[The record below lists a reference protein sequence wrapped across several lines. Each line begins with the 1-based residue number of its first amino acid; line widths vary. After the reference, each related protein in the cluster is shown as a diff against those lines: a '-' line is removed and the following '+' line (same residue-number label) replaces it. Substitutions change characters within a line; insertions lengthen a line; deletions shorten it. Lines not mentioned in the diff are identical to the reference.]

1 MNLTFGFS
9 TGIVGGVSTDSSRPL
24 GEWLRQRREELKI
37 SLEQAEAD
45 TRIRLSSLEALES
58 EEFEALPDP
67 VVGRGFARNYAAY
80 LNLDPK
86 EAADRFSALVAP
98 PEPESLS
105 VEGPTP
111 FTREPFRPMQLHE
124 VGRSGGR
131 WRWLIALVVI
141 LVVAL
146 SLLAWWQYPRVSGWL
161 ARRQV
166 SVPPATSSPTA
177 AATEAD
183 LSTATHTPALVANT
197 TETGT
202 VRATTATPTLEL
214 TLTPTLTPSPS
225 ASPSPPVYM
234 GIFLELVLTDT
245 SWIQVTVDG
254 VREFQGELDTGT
266 YRSWYGEERIELR
279 VGNAGAVLVTIN
291 GESLGTLGAPDEV
304 VDRVFEKVSEDVT
317 VATVT
322 PVPTTDVTAEPTAA
336 PPTSTLP
343 PTETSTAT
351 ATSTLPTPTAPTAT
365 SIPPTPT
372 VPTATS
378 APPTPTAP
386 TASP

>member
-1 MNLTFGFS
+1 MRWKNLTFGFS
-9 TGIVGGVSTDSSRPL
+9 TGIVGNVSTDSSRPL
-24 GEWLRQRREELKI
+24 GEWLRQRREELNI

-58 EEFEALPDP
+58 EDFDALPDP

-111 FTREPFRPMQLHE
+111 FTREPFRPMELHE
-124 VGRSGGR
+124 VGRPGSR

-146 SLLAWWQYPRVSGWL
+146 SLLAWWQYPRLSDWL
-161 ARRQV
+161 AQRQA
-166 SVPPATSSPTA
+166 PAPSETATPTA
-177 AATEAD
+177 EATEAD
-183 LSTATHTPALVANT
+183 LLTATQTPALVARA

-202 VRATTATPTLEL
+202 VRATGATPTLEL
-214 TLTPTLTPSPS
+214 TVTPSLTPSPS

-291 GESLGTLGAPDEV
+291 GESLGTLGAPGEV
-304 VDRVFEKVSEDVT
+304 VDRVFEKVSEDVMM
-317 VATVT
+317 ATVT
-322 PVPTTDVTAEPTAA
+322 PMPTTDLTAEPTTA
-336 PPTSTLP
+336 PPT
-343 PTETSTAT
+343 PTI
-351 ATSTLPTPTAPTAT
+351 PPTAT
-365 SIPPTPT
+365 SSPPATIT
-372 VPTATS
+372 TTATITPTATIV
-378 APPTPTAP
+378 PPATTAP